1 MTFLGMQLC
10 KGKARSR
17 IVGTGRP
24 WLLLRRYG
32 EDAGGAEL

>member
-10 KGKARSR
+10 KGEARSG

-32 EDAGGAEL
+32 EDPRRAEL